1 MKKDLWKERQ
11 QNMSKKWITLTAV
24 TAISLVSLTAC
35 TDNTKVKE
43 ALEQSLNKQKE
54 MKSYTFD
61 GSTTL
66 ALSDG
71 LMKSSNPLTNGLLS
85 LVRESTIDWKGISNV
100 EPLQFQTDLK
110 ITPMGSTSPFEI
122 PILIKDSKLYFN
134 MPALNKTADE
144 YYAIDLQKMSQNS
157 TSPLTLDTLKN
168 TSQLSTTLGNLIFSG
183 IDPKWYK
190 EAKEP
195 VKLKDGSSA
204 KSISVELTSKN
215 EKDLNTLM
223 QTKLPE
229 FIGQLQNNGF
239 LTADKAEQF
248 KKNQANLLQL
258 KAPGKMVV
266 AIDDTGFIRDQ
277 TIDVSFTITLDGK
290 AQDNHILI
298 HQTYD
303 AINQASPLTKE
314 VPKNVKSFDEILKLI
329 TPAKK

>member
-1 MKKDLWKERQ
+1 
-11 QNMSKKWITLTAV
+11 MSKKWITLTAV
-24 TAISLVSLTAC
+24 TAISLISLTAC

-66 ALSDG
+66 AISDG

-100 EPLQFQTDLK
+100 EPLQLQTDLK
-110 ITPMGSTSPFEI
+110 ITPKGSTSPLEI

-157 TSPLTLDTLKN
+157 TSPLTVDSLKN
-168 TSQLSTTLGNLIFSG
+168 TSQLSTTLGNLFFSG

-215 EKDLNTLM
+215 EKELNTLL

-229 FIGQLQNNGF
+229 FIGYLQNNGF
-239 LTADKAEQF
+239 LTADKAEQL

-277 TIDVSFTITLDGK
+277 TIDVGFTITIDGK
-290 AQDNHILI
+290 AQDNHILL

-314 VPKNVKSFDEILKLI
+314 IPKNVKSFDEILKLI